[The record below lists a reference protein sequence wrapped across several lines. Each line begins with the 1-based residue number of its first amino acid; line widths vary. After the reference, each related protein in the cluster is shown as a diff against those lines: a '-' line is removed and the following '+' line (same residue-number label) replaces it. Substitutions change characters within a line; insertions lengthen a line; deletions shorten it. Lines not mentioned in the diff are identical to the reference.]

1 VATVATVAE
10 RAVTERTVA
19 VVLHGERSDSLTLG
33 LHLVNLLTGA
43 GHAVRML
50 RHDAERVGR
59 PELGVAD
66 DILGKDCDLAVSIG
80 GDGTMLWTFSL
91 VVAEGVPVLGVN
103 HGQLGYLTEVEP
115 DDVDDVVLAAV
126 EGRYPIEERM
136 MVQASVERA
145 DGSRLGPW
153 EGLNEAVVEKA
164 QGHTARLTLDLD
176 GAPFTSLAADGLI
189 VSTPTGSTAYA
200 LSAGGAVVEPQF
212 RCLQL
217 TMVAPHMLF
226 DRSLVLDPSTVV
238 RIGIGPRPV
247 VLTMDGRTV
256 AELAE
261 GDAVVVSQ
269 SPLSARLVTL
279 GQRRFHDVLKSKFG
293 LQDR

>member
-1 VATVATVAE
+1 MA
-10 RAVTERTVA
+10 ERTVV
-19 VVLHGERSDSLTLG
+19 VVLHSERPDSLTLG
-33 LHLVNLLTGA
+33 RHLVDLLIGA

-50 RHDAERVGR
+50 RPDAERVGR
-59 PELGVAD
+59 SELGVAED
-66 DILGKDCDLAVSIG
+66 VLGKDCDLAVSIG

-91 VVAEGVPVLGVN
+91 VAAEGVPVLGVN

-115 DDVDDVVLAAV
+115 DDVEEVVLGAV
-126 EGRYPIEERM
+126 EGRYPIEDRM
-136 MVQASVERA
+136 MVHASVLRV
-145 DGSRLGPW
+145 DGSEDGPW
-153 EGLNEAVVEKA
+153 EALNEAVVEKA
-164 QGHTARLTLDLD
+164 QGHTARLTVELD

-256 AELAE
+256 ARLAE
-261 GDAVVVSQ
+261 GDTVVVSQ
-269 SPLSARLVTL
+269 SPVTARLVTL

>member
-1 VATVATVAE
+1 
-10 RAVTERTVA
+10 VA
-19 VVLHGERSDSLTLG
+19 VVLHRARADSLTLG
-33 LHLVNLLTGA
+33 LHLVDLLTGA

-50 RHDAERVGR
+50 LPDAERVGR
-59 PELGVAD
+59 PELGVAED
-66 DILGKDCDLAVSIG
+66 VLGKDCDLAVSVG

-103 HGQLGYLTEVEP
+103 HGHLGYITEVEP

-126 EGRYPIEERM
+126 EGRYPIEDRM
-136 MVQASVERA
+136 MVRATLRRA
-145 DGSRLGPW
+145 DGSEEGPW
-153 EGLNEAVVEKA
+153 DGLNEAVVEKA
-164 QGHTARLTLDLD
+164 QGHTARLTVDLD
-176 GAPFTSLAADGLI
+176 DAPFTSLAADGLI

-226 DRSLVLDPSTVV
+226 DRSLVLDPSTAV
-238 RIGIGPRPV
+238 RIGIGGRPV
-247 VLTMDGRTV
+247 VLTIDGRTV
-256 AELAE
+256 AALGE
-261 GDAVVVSQ
+261 GDAVHVTE
-269 SPLSARLVTL
+269 SPFTARLMTL
-279 GQRRFHDVLKSKFG
+279 GQRRFHDVLKTKFG